1 MSKKIKIGD
10 VFGNI
15 EIIDQFENCGRY
27 IQWKCKCKCG
37 KILIIQ
43 NRNLKSTT
51 DCGQC
56 NKIRI
61 NKSVFNGLIINKE
74 LVHESKN

>member
-10 VFGNI
+10 IFGNI
-15 EIIDQFENCGRY
+15 EIIDYFEKQGKY

-43 NRNLKSTT
+43 NRKLKTII

-56 NKIRI
+56 NRHRI
-61 NKSVFNGLIINKE
+61 NKSTFNGLIIKKVF
-74 LVHESKN
+74 LK